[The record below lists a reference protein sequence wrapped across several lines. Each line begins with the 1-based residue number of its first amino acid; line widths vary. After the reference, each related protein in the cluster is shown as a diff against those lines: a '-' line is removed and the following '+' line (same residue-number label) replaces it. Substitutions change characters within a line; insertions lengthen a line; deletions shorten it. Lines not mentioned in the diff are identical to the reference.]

1 MASTKV
7 AHPFVRA
14 TTVCICAVTGA
25 SPFLRQPDHANA
37 LRAIVPWGEVRH
49 RLIFGMPTLQE
60 KISSA
65 LSGVRN
71 PRTGADVLAA
81 EMVRDIATTT
91 DGKVRLTLMLGAT
104 DDATLVRDVR
114 QAIERIDG
122 VNDVR
127 VDVRDPAQANPA
139 PTPARRAL
147 PVMDAAPA
155 PKAPNKV
162 PDPVQYPNLGRII
175 AVSSGKGGVGKSTVA
190 VNLAVALAK
199 QGKRVGIMDADI
211 YGPNLPLMLGVDAA
225 PAVRD
230 EKIIPLEAHGV
241 KVISIGFLIERDQP
255 AIWRGPIV
263 MKIITQFLRDVAWG
277 QLDYFLVDMPPGTG
291 DAQLSLVQATQ
302 VHAAV
307 IVTTP
312 QQVAVGDALRGV
324 KMFERT
330 AVPVLGIVEN
340 MSYFENP
347 ETGKPIA
354 VFGSG
359 GGARLAEECEL
370 PLLGAVPLDPR
381 IQEGG
386 DSGRPIVVAEPSS
399 KAARE
404 FESIALRVLER
415 IAERYPS

>member
-1 MASTKV
+1 
-7 AHPFVRA
+7 
-14 TTVCICAVTGA
+14 
-25 SPFLRQPDHANA
+25 
-37 LRAIVPWGEVRH
+37 
-49 RLIFGMPTLQE
+49 MPTLQE
-60 KISSA
+60 KISGA
-65 LSGVRN
+65 LGAVRN
-71 PRTGADVLAA
+71 PRTGVDVLSA

-91 DGKVRLTLMLGAT
+91 DGKVRLTLMIGAQ

-114 QAIERIDG
+114 QAIERLDG
-122 VNDVR
+122 VTDVR
-127 VDVRDPAQANPA
+127 VDVRDPSQSNPA
-139 PTPARRAL
+139 PTPARRNPL
-147 PVMDAAPA
+147 PVMEAAPA
-155 PKAPNKV
+155 PKPPKQV

-175 AVSSGKGGVGKSTVA
+175 AISSGKGGVGKSTVA
-190 VNLAVALAK
+190 VNLAVALAR

-230 EKIIPLEAHGV
+230 DKIIPLEAHGI
-241 KVISIGFLIERDQP
+241 KVISIGFLIEKDQP

-263 MKIITQFLRDVAWG
+263 MKIITQFLRDVQWG
-277 QLDYFLVDMPPGTG
+277 ELDYFLVDMPPGTG

-312 QQVAVGDALRGV
+312 QQVSVGDALRGV

-359 GGARLAEECEL
+359 GGARLAEECDL
-370 PLLGAVPLDPR
+370 PLLGKIPLDPR

-386 DSGRPIVVAEPSS
+386 DSGRPIVVAEPNS
-399 KAARE
+399 KAAKE
-404 FESIALRVLER
+404 LDQVATRVMAR
-415 IAERYPS
+415 IAERYGS